1 MVPLIQYIP
10 NSILFT
16 LMGSLYVESLY
27 SVPGM
32 GGLLVT
38 AIKGQDNNLVQAL
51 VIIYSVIS
59 ILGLL
64 FGDILMAVLDPRIS
78 FSAKEGAR

>member
-1 MVPLIQYIP
+1 MVPLVQYVP

-38 AIKGQDNNLVQAL
+38 AIKGPANNLVQAL
-51 VIIYSVIS
+51 VIIYAVIS

-64 FGDILMAVLDPRIS
+64 FGAILMAILDPRIS
-78 FSAKEGAR
+78 FAKKEGAR

>member
-38 AIKGQDNNLVQAL
+38 VIKLQDNTLVQAL

-64 FGDILMAVLDPRIS
+64 FGDILMALLDPRIS
-78 FSAKEGAR
+78 FSKKEGAR